1 MNLTSEELCRFG
13 TVING
18 LLEDLPK
25 LTHHKDGK
33 LPLNNQKYTYSYIQ
47 DVNRLY
53 ISLYCNGQD
62 AYYFYIELDSDSD
75 AYVMRGWSYFKGKP
89 DNSNAFTLFID
100 LSDKCIT
107 WGDLDLIIDSISSKE
122 RFVNLYTVLL
132 LIEQTNT
139 FLEWEKS
146 EN

>member
-1 MNLTSEELCRFG
+1 MNLTGEELRRFG

-18 LLEDLPK
+18 LLEELPK
-25 LTHHKDGK
+25 FKHHKDEK

-53 ISLYCNGQD
+53 VSLFCEGRD

-75 AYVMRGWSYFKGKP
+75 SYVMSGWSYFKGKP
-89 DNSNAFTLFID
+89 DNSKAFTLFVE

-122 RFVNLYTVLL
+122 RFTNLYTALCLVS
-132 LIEQTNT
+132 QNNT
-139 FLEWEKS
+139 FLEWKD
-146 EN
+146 

>member
-1 MNLTSEELCRFG
+1 MNLTSEELRRFG

-18 LLEDLPK
+18 LLEELPK
-25 LTHHKDGK
+25 FKHHKDEK

-62 AYYFYIELDSDSD
+62 AYYFYSELASDSD

-122 RFVNLYTVLL
+122 RFINLYTALDLVVL
-132 LIEQTNT
+132 TNNMIK
-139 FLEWEKS
+139 W
-146 EN
+146 

>member
-1 MNLTSEELCRFG
+1 MNLTDKELRRFG
-13 TVING
+13 SVING
-18 LLEDLPK
+18 LLEELPK
-25 LTHHKDGK
+25 LIPHKDDK

-53 ISLYCNGQD
+53 VSLFCDGRD

-89 DNSNAFTLFID
+89 DNSNAFTVFVN

-122 RFVNLYTVLL
+122 RFVNLYTALCLVS
-132 LIEQTNT
+132 QNNT
-139 FLEWEKS
+139 FLEWED
-146 EN
+146 

>member
-1 MNLTSEELCRFG
+1 MNLTGEELRRFG
-13 TVING
+13 SVING
-18 LLEDLPK
+18 LLEELPK
-25 LTHHKDGK
+25 FKHHKDEK

-53 ISLYCNGQD
+53 ISLYCNGQG
-62 AYYFYIELDSDSD
+62 AYYFYSELASDSD

-122 RFVNLYTVLL
+122 RFINLYTALCLVS
-132 LIEQTNT
+132 QNNT
-139 FLEWEKS
+139 FLEWKD
-146 EN
+146 

>member
-1 MNLTSEELCRFG
+1 MNLTSEELRRFG

-18 LLEDLPK
+18 LLEELPK
-25 LTHHKDGK
+25 LKHHKDEK

-62 AYYFYIELDSDSD
+62 AYYFYIELASDSD
-75 AYVMRGWSYFKGKP
+75 TYVLRGWSYLKGKP
-89 DNSNAFTLFID
+89 DNSNAFTLFVN

-122 RFVNLYTVLL
+122 RFVNLYTALYLVS
-132 LIEQTNT
+132 QNNT
-139 FLEWEKS
+139 FLEWKD
-146 EN
+146 

>member
-1 MNLTSEELCRFG
+1 MNLTSEELRRFG

-18 LLEDLPK
+18 LLEEVPK
-25 LTHHKDGK
+25 LKLHKDEK
-33 LPLNNQKYTYSYIQ
+33 LPLNNQKYTYSYSQ

-53 ISLYCNGQD
+53 LSLYCNGQD
-62 AYYFYIELDSDSD
+62 AYYFYIETDSDT
-75 AYVMRGWSYFKGKP
+75 YVMRGWSYFKGKP

-122 RFVNLYTVLL
+122 RFINLYTALCLVS
-132 LIEQTNT
+132 QNNT
-139 FLEWEKS
+139 FLEWKD
-146 EN
+146 

>member
-25 LTHHKDGK
+25 LTHHKNGK
-33 LPLNNQKYTYSYIQ
+33 LPLNNQKYNYSYIQ

-62 AYYFYIELDSDSD
+62 AYYFLH
-75 AYVMRGWSYFKGKP
+75 
-89 DNSNAFTLFID
+89 
-100 LSDKCIT
+100 
-107 WGDLDLIIDSISSKE
+107 
-122 RFVNLYTVLL
+122 
-132 LIEQTNT
+132 
-139 FLEWEKS
+139 
-146 EN
+146 

>member
-1 MNLTSEELCRFG
+1 MNLTSEELRRFG

-25 LTHHKDGK
+25 FTRHKDGK
-33 LPLNNQKYTYSYIQ
+33 LPLNNQKYTYSYSQ

-53 ISLYCNGQD
+53 LSLYYNGQD
-62 AYYFYIELDSDSD
+62 AYYFYIETDSDT
-75 AYVMRGWSYFKGKP
+75 YVMRGWSYFKGKP
-89 DNSNAFTLFID
+89 DNSNAFTLFVN

-122 RFVNLYTVLL
+122 RFVNLYTALYLVS
-132 LIEQTNT
+132 QNNT
-139 FLEWEKS
+139 FLEWKD
-146 EN
+146 